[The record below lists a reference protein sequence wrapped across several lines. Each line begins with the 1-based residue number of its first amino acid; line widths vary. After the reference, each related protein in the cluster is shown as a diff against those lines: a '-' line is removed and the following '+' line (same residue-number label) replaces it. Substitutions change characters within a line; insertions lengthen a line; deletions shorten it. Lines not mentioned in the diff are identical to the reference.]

1 MKKLTSSK
9 AKLYAQRLYTLE
21 KELKKTSDKT
31 KINDI
36 TIKIN
41 NIVDEIVENYD
52 HTAMYRVDD
61 EVYKLAAKDKKTR
74 ESEDFID

>member
-9 AKLYAQRLYTLE
+9 AKLYAQRLYSLE
-21 KELKKTSDKT
+21 KELEKTLEKT
-31 KINDI
+31 KLTEI

-52 HTAMYRVDD
+52 HTAMYKVDD
-61 EVYKLAAKDKKTR
+61 EVYKLASKENQSKLN
-74 ESEDFID
+74 EDFID